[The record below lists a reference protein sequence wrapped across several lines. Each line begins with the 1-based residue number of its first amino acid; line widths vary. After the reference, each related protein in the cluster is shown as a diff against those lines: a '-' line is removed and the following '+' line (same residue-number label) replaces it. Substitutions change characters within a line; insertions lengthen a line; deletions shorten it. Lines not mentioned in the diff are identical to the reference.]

1 MTLLSMKFILKFIEV
16 ETKNKKVKRGQS
28 WEKGTK
34 AVPKLFMNFF
44 CFFLIYFA
52 FFSDFERTKIFFSLQ
67 FH

>member
-34 AVPKLFMNFF
+34 SVPKLYS
-44 CFFLIYFA
+44 FFLIYFA